1 MNLKNI
7 PFQAINWA
15 SIPRTE
21 HKGETGTSY
30 WQTIQFPGL
39 RIRVVEY
46 SQNYRANHWCEKGH
60 IVYCLEGEFLS
71 ELKNGESF
79 RLSKGMSYVV
89 SDELSS
95 HRSVTE
101 IGVKLLIID
110 GDFLKFV
117 EN

>member
-15 SIPRTE
+15 SLPRTE

-30 WQTIQFPGL
+30 WQTILFPGL

-71 ELKNGESF
+71 ELKNGKITSIPVPEFENTTILSLAVF
-79 RLSKGMSYVV
+79 RDS
-89 SDELSS
+89 
-95 HRSVTE
+95 
-101 IGVKLLIID
+101 LLRAPIQR
-110 GDFLKFV
+110 
-117 EN
+117 